1 MSGSVISTE
10 TLGKLAEAA
19 GEGSL
24 LNHEAVL
31 VDDVPFTVTLRP
43 ESPEALGRTLSTLDA
58 CGVGVLVRGGGSH
71 LGFGNPPRGAELMLS
86 TQRIAGVL
94 ELDAADGVCR
104 AAAGTTLTSLR
115 AEANASGWEL
125 PLDAPGAGA
134 TVGGVLAAAA
144 IGPRALG
151 YGLPRDNV
159 LGIEVALA
167 NGDRTHCGGRVVKNV
182 TGYDLN
188 KLYTGSLGSLGV
200 IEAAWLRLR
209 PMPAAVRLCE
219 ARLESLPQAVSA
231 GIEISRVAS
240 ARAVVLHQ
248 LRGEDVR
255 LVVELAGDEPTVC
268 RDERALASTAPFV
281 AAAPEALDDLRR
293 RQAVLPGDAGTR
305 FRLAALPSRLGPL
318 ANSLVDHASELLI
331 QPGLGLLYAG
341 FAASEAGGLERVA
354 RAGSSVGASWV
365 LEAAPASVK
374 RECDVFGDDGTA
386 LALTRALKQR
396 FDPAG
401 RLNPGRF
408 MGRL

>member
-1 MSGSVISTE
+1 MISTE
-10 TLGKLAEAA
+10 TLEKLAEAA

-24 LNHEAVL
+24 VNHEAVR
-31 VDDVPFTVTLRP
+31 VDDVPFTVTLCP

-71 LGFGNPPRGAELMLS
+71 LGFGNPPRDVEVMLS

-94 ELDAADGVCR
+94 ELDAGDGVCR
-104 AAAGTTLTSLR
+104 AAAGTTLSSLR

-125 PLDAPGAGA
+125 PLDASGAA
-134 TVGGVLAAAA
+134 ASVGGVLAAAA

-188 KLYTGSLGSLGV
+188 KLYIGSLGTLGV

-209 PMPAAVRLCE
+209 PMPAAVRVSE
-219 ARLESLPQAVSA
+219 VQLESLPQAISA

-240 ARAVVLHQ
+240 ARAVVLHH

-255 LVVELAGDEPTVC
+255 LVVELAGDEPTVR
-268 RDERALASTAPFV
+268 RDERALASTARFV
-281 AAAPEALDDLRR
+281 AAAPDALDDLRR
-293 RQAVLPGDAGTR
+293 QQASLPGDAGTR
-305 FRLAALPSRLGPL
+305 FRLAALPTRLGPL
-318 ANSLVDHASELLI
+318 ANSLADHASELLV

-341 FAASEAGGLERVA
+341 FAASETGGLERVA
-354 RAGSSVGASWV
+354 RAASAVGASWL

-374 RECDVFGDDGTA
+374 QECDVFGDDRAA
-386 LALTRALKQR
+386 LALTRALKNR

>member
-1 MSGSVISTE
+1 VSGPLISTE
-10 TLGKLAEAA
+10 TLEKLAAAA

-24 LNHEAVL
+24 VNHEAVR
-31 VDDVPFTVTLRP
+31 VDDVPFSVTLRP
-43 ESPEALGRTLSTLDA
+43 ESSEALGRTLSTLDA
-58 CGVGVLVRGGGSH
+58 CGVSVLIRGGGSH
-71 LGFGNPPRGAELMLS
+71 LGFGNPPRGAEVMLS

-94 ELDAADGVCR
+94 ELDAGDGVCR
-104 AAAGTTLTSLR
+104 AAAGTTLSSLR
-115 AEANASGWEL
+115 ADANASGWEL
-125 PLDAPGAGA
+125 PLDASGAGA

-188 KLYTGSLGSLGV
+188 KLYVGSLGTLGV

-209 PMPAAVRLCE
+209 PMPVAVRVHE
-219 ARLESLPQAVSA
+219 ARLESLTRAIRA

-240 ARAVVLHQ
+240 ARAVVLHYVP
-248 LRGEDVR
+248 GEDVR
-255 LVVELAGDEPTVC
+255 LVVELAGDEPTVR

-281 AAAPEALDDLRR
+281 VATPDALDDLRR
-293 RQAVLPGDAGTR
+293 RQAALPGDAGTR

-318 ANSLVDHASELLI
+318 ANSLADDASELLLL
-331 QPGLGLLYAG
+331 PGLGLLYAG
-341 FAASEAGGLERVA
+341 FAASKAGCLDRVA
-354 RAGSSVGASWV
+354 RAASGVGASWL
-365 LEAAPASVK
+365 LEAAPTSVK
-374 RECDVFGDDGTA
+374 QECDVFGDDQAA
-386 LALTRALKQR
+386 LALTRALKER